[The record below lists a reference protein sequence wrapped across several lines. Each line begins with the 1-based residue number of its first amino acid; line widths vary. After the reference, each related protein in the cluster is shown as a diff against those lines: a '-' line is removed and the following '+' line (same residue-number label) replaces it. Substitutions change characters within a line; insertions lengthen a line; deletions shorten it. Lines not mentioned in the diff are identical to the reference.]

1 MRRTAFLACLCAAFA
16 APALANGGTVRFSGR
31 IAEAPCAASTPS
43 PGEVVLSQC
52 PMAAEGSRLSIE
64 PLGRV
69 TGAQLVDLSAGTH
82 SGDLPVAAAVVTADR
97 SSFSS
102 RYRIQPSE
110 GGPDTGTYL
119 VSIDYL

>member
-16 APALANGGTVRFSGR
+16 APALASGGTIRFSGR
-31 IAEAPCAASTPS
+31 IAEAPCAASAPS
-43 PGEVVLSQC
+43 PGEVVLSRC
-52 PMAAEGSRLSIE
+52 PMAAQGARLRIE

-69 TGAQLVDLSAGTH
+69 AGAQLVDMSAGTRA
-82 SGDLPVAAAVVTADR
+82 GELPVTAAAVTDDR

-102 RYRIQPSE
+102 RYRIQPDSDSP
-110 GGPDTGTYL
+110 GTATYL